1 MKYSCW
7 IKSSSIQSRLSSSII
22 WSVTILFHS
31 LSVVWYAVF
40 SDKNHWSGFFLA
52 TSRSF
57 HQWFFHRGVNTN
69 QANQPLSFRIGRS
82 KSHHRGSEIGYS
94 EKRQP
99 TGFVPTMLSIFL
111 SVQITCINDPFI
123 SSSCIDWSFFFLR
136 SAFGIW
142 SSIVRPSLSILS
154 QNALRHCSYSG
165 KI

>member
-7 IKSSSIQSRLSSSII
+7 IRSSSIQSRLSSSII
-22 WSVTILFHS
+22 WSVTILFPL
-31 LSVVWYAVF
+31 LSVVSYAVF
-40 SDKNHWSGFFLA
+40 SERNHCSGFFLA

-57 HQWFFHRGVNTN
+57 HQWFLPRGVNTN
-69 QANQPLSFRIGRS
+69 QANHQLSFRIGRS
-82 KSHHRGSEIGYS
+82 RSHHLGSEIGYS

-111 SVQITCINDPFI
+111 SVPITCMREPFT
-123 SSSCIDWSFFFLR
+123 SSSCMLWSFVFLM
-136 SAFGIW
+136 STFGIW
-142 SSIVRPSLSILS
+142 SSIVRPSLSMLS